1 MGRALGLL
9 LFLPLALAQTVSCD
23 ATEVVYDFSDP
34 GPLQTLTVGGQPY
47 YVANL
52 ASYLLLLSGPSPM
65 RFLPTRVAGGTGG
78 RVACQVT
85 TPNRGGGRGTLC
97 GAGNTRCFRAATL
110 SGSLPVP
117 GDWTGRLYVL
127 GQVASGSATSH
138 VSNPTLLSAVPDG
151 RGLFSVG
158 RNTTAV
164 LWIYFF
170 LELHPEDLFP
180 SFPASGALYIAYS
193 LDGD

>member
-1 MGRALGLL
+1 MGRALAL
-9 LFLPLALAQTVSCD
+9 LFLLAPALGQTLSCD
-23 ATEVVYDFSDP
+23 ATEVHYNFSAP
-34 GPLQTLTVGGQPY
+34 GPLQTVNVGGQDY

-52 ASYLLLLSGPSPM
+52 AAYLALLSGTSPL
-65 RFLPTRVAGGTGG
+65 RFLPTQVLGGTGS

-85 TPNRGGGRGTLC
+85 TPNGGGGGGTLC
-97 GAGNTRCFRAATL
+97 GAGATRCLRVSQVT
-110 SGSLPVP
+110 GTLPVP

-127 GQVASGSATSH
+127 GQVVSGNATSH
-138 VSNPTLLSAVPDG
+138 VPTPTLLSTVPDG

-170 LELHPEDLFP
+170 LELSPEDLFP
-180 SFPASGALYIAYS
+180 SLPASGTIAVTYR
-193 LDGD
+193 LQNN